1 MHKANTRPWIRA
13 MHTRIRA
20 EEKRRMLCRDE
31 WVTRDI
37 DSRRGKYVQAMP
49 EVKNNWTND
58 NHLTVEPSTL
68 MAR

>member
-20 EEKRRMLCRDE
+20 EEKRRMLWRDE

-37 DSRRGKYVQAMP
+37 DSRRGKP